1 MSRRVIC
8 FSTPP
13 FKEKELS
20 TAEIRFYEIAI
31 FRFIDAPCIA
41 LHLLSFW
48 YQFRDRFQVY
58 FPRVGKQLA
67 SDKNSKARNAAFEKL
82 SSTQGWFW
90 FLIFGTL
97 GKSDKC
103 RGNLEAKPKSRKNDQ
118 RRWSVTIRA
127 EFRKCEVFALRA
139 APRSEPVYPGQAG
152 IWQLIFQSLRARLF
166 LTTGSALEH
175 DNWRT
180 SGTRLKA

>member
-1 MSRRVIC
+1 MHLAS
-8 FSTPP
+8 
-13 FKEKELS
+13 L
-20 TAEIRFYEIAI
+20 
-31 FRFIDAPCIA
+31 CI
-41 LHLLSFW
+41 FW

-58 FPRVGKQLA
+58 FPRVGKELA

-152 IWQLIFQSLRARLF
+152 YLAAYISVPAREFVSNNGLCFRARQQKNLW
-166 LTTGSALEH
+166 H
-175 DNWRT
+175 T
-180 SGTRLKA
+180 SGSVAAASSTTTN